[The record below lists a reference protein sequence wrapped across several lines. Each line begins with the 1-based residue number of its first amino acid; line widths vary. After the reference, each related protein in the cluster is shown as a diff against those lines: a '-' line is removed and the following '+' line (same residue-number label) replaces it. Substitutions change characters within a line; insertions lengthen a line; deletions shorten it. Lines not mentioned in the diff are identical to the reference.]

1 MYPYIY
7 RLIQKLLIRKSFNED
22 IINLLLKIKVNHI
35 IDIGCADS
43 TILSKINKKYFYSG
57 YDIDNFFINK
67 SKIKYKKINKFNF
80 FNLSIDKIN
89 FSKFNDSKS
98 LIILIGVFHHIN
110 NSQIK
115 NFIKKTRKFKVLA
128 IDAVKILDQNWLTKF
143 LLFLDKGKFI
153 RTVQEYEKNL
163 KRYNFLLARNRYLRF
178 PYDHIISFRNLNK
191 KELKN
196 ILQIL

>member
-7 RLIQKLLIRKSFNED
+7 RLIQKILIKKSFNED
-22 IINLLLKIKVNHI
+22 IINLLLKIKINHI

-43 TILSKINKKYFYSG
+43 TILSKIKNKYFYSG

-67 SKIKYKKINKFNF
+67 SEIKYKKKKKFNF
-80 FNLSIDKIN
+80 FNTSIDKID
-89 FSKFNDSKS
+89 FSKFNSSKS
-98 LIILIGVFHHIN
+98 LIILIGVFHHISN
-110 NSQIK
+110 NQVK
-115 NFIKKTRKFKVLA
+115 NFIKKTSKFKVLA
-128 IDAVKILDQNWLTKF
+128 IDAVKILDQNWLTKL
-143 LLFLDKGKFI
+143 LLFFDKGKYI

-163 KRYNFLLARNRYLRF
+163 KRYNFLIVRNRYLRF

-196 ILQIL
+196 ILLI